1 MVPDKEFKALVIRM
15 LTELMKRIDE
25 HHDSLNKEL
34 QNIKEKQTEL
44 KNTITETKNIPE
56 EIKSWLGKYKVNK
69 LHGYIVQQGN
79 TVNILS

>member
-56 EIKSWLGKYKVNK
+56 EIKS
-69 LHGYIVQQGN
+69 
-79 TVNILS
+79 